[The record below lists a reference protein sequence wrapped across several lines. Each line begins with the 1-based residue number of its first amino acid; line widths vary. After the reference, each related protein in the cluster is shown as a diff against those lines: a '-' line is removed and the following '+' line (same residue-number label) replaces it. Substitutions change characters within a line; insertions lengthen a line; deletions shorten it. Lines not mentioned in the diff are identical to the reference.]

1 MITTFVLAA
10 AAAAAAPANPATAD
24 LSKSGLVIAV
34 EACRQVADNAARL
47 ACFDRAVGELATA
60 RAKGDVAVVD
70 RKQVQEVRRSLFGFG
85 GLKLP
90 FFGGKDQDRGEAE
103 QKELNST
110 LAAFRPISNGYIR
123 FDLTEPQSTWESI
136 EPTSVFEPKKG
147 TKVHISRGAFGSYW
161 AEIANQPAVKV
172 RRIH

>member
-1 MITTFVLAA
+1 MILQFVFA
-10 AAAAAAPANPATAD
+10 AAAAAAPVPANSGTAD
-24 LSKSGLVIAV
+24 LSRSGLVIAV
-34 EACRQVADNAARL
+34 ESCRKITDNAARL
-47 ACFDRAVGELATA
+47 ACFDKSVSELAAA

-90 FFGGKDQDRGEAE
+90 FFGGKDKGEVE
-103 QKELNST
+103 QKEVNST
-110 LAAFRPISNGYIR
+110 LAAYRPMANGFFR
-123 FDLTEPQSTWESI
+123 FDLTEPQSTWETI
-136 EPTSVFEPKKG
+136 EASSVFEPKKG
-147 TKVHISRGAFGSYW
+147 TKVRISRGAFGSYW

>member
-1 MITTFVLAA
+1 MITLLAFA
-10 AAAAAAPANPATAD
+10 AAAAAAPAPPNPD

-34 EACRQVADNAARL
+34 EACRKIADNNSRL

-90 FFGGKDQDRGEAE
+90 FFGGKDRGEPE
-103 QKELNST
+103 QKELSST
-110 LAAFRPISNGYIR
+110 LTGFRPLANGYIR
-123 FDLTEPQSTWESI
+123 FNLAEPQSTWESI
-136 EPTSVFEPKKG
+136 EPSAVFEPKIG
-147 TKVHISRGAFGSYW
+147 TKVRISRGAFGSYW
-161 AEIANQPAVKV
+161 AEIANQPPVKV
-172 RRIH
+172 RRTN